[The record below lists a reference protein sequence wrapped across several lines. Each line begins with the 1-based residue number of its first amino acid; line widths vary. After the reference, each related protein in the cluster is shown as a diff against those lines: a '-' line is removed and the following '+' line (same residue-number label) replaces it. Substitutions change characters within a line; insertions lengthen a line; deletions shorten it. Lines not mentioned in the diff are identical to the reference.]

1 MLASVHNVLS
11 FDIFISKF
19 KMKLLSVLYKNIDL
33 YTIFIFNII
42 FSCAGIVFSKIQK
55 INKIML
61 KRHKFSI
68 S

>member
-1 MLASVHNVLS
+1 
-11 FDIFISKF
+11 
-19 KMKLLSVLYKNIDL
+19 MKLLSVLYKNIDL

>member
-42 FSCAGIVFSKIQK
+42 FSCAGIVLKIQK

>member
-42 FSCAGIVFSKIQK
+42 FSCAGIVLKIHK

>member
-1 MLASVHNVLS
+1 
-11 FDIFISKF
+11 
-19 KMKLLSVLYKNIDL
+19 MKLLSVLYKNIDL

-42 FSCAGIVFSKIQK
+42 FSCAGIVLKIQK